1 MRKILTLLAVT
12 MLMVSANGCCCRRLC
27 PFLDRGA
34 SCCCLFPQPTYAP
47 VAAAPCPPPCPP
59 ATYAPAAVAPQQY
72 VVPTA
77 TTVAPQAVVAAPV
90 AQPCCPQPC
99 APPCP
104 PPQPCCTKWD
114 PCQCAVVAQPQPS
127 YAAQPICCPA
137 PQPMFY
143 AEPSCG
149 YVESSCG
156 EPYAGSVGYGP
167 SFGGCSGCGPMGCES
182 GCCGGSEMSGEI
194 IDGGMITGP
203 TPEAITTETVP
214 GPAAE

>member
-1 MRKILTLLAVT
+1 MRKMLTLLAVAV
-12 MLMVSANGCCCRRLC
+12 LMAGATGCCCRRLC

-59 ATYAPAAVAPQQY
+59 VTYAPAPVAPQQY
-72 VVPTA
+72 IMPTA
-77 TTVAPQAVVAAPV
+77 TTVAPQSLVAAPV

-99 APPCP
+99 APAC
-104 PPQPCCTKWD
+104 PPQPCCTRWD

-127 YAAQPICCPA
+127 YAAQPACCPA

-149 YVESSCG
+149 YVEPSCG
-156 EPYAGSVGYGP
+156 EPYMGSVGYGP
-167 SFGGCSGCGPMGCES
+167 NFGEFSGFAPGGCEG
-182 GCCGGSEMSGEI
+182 GCCDSGMVGGEV
-194 IDGGMITGP
+194 IDGGVIAAPPGTAEGP
-203 TPEAITTETVP
+203 MP
-214 GPAAE
+214 GPAE